1 MMLIAVILVVHKIAV
16 CSQSRTFAPWEMR
29 DSAHSQGT
37 HEMRINSVFINLFNL
52 IFIMAIK
59 IRAQEKKILVG
70 PNKGQYAYVAQVEL
84 YSALSQNKVLEEAAL
99 SCGVNKS
106 VLAAS
111 WEGLGHVINRWA
123 TEGHSVPIPGLG
135 TMRFSVNSQSVEKLE
150 DVSAKM
156 ITTRKVVFTPSVDLK
171 NTLAS
176 TSVSITCY
184 DRNGDMVKRVTAAG
198 TPVEGEGDTTGD
210 ENETPNGSGN
220 TDTGG
225 SSDENSGSD
234 SGSSSGNPDFE

>member
-1 MMLIAVILVVHKIAV
+1 
-16 CSQSRTFAPWEMR
+16 
-29 DSAHSQGT
+29 
-37 HEMRINSVFINLFNL
+37 
-52 IFIMAIK
+52 MAIK

-84 YSALSQNKVLEEAAL
+84 YSALTQNKVLEEAAL

-156 ITTRKVVFTPSVDLK
+156 ITTRKVVFTPSTDLK
-171 NTLAS
+171 STLAS

-184 DRNGDMVKRVTAAG
+184 DRNGDLVKRVTAAG
-198 TPVEGEGDTTGD
+198 TDVDNEGDTSGGD
-210 ENETPNGSGN
+210 TENP

-225 SSDENSGSD
+225 SGSDTGGSGSGNSG
-234 SGSSSGNPDFE
+234 GSIPGQGGGIYE

>member
-1 MMLIAVILVVHKIAV
+1 
-16 CSQSRTFAPWEMR
+16 
-29 DSAHSQGT
+29 
-37 HEMRINSVFINLFNL
+37 
-52 IFIMAIK
+52 MAIK

-84 YSALSQNKVLEEAAL
+84 YSALTQNKVLEEAAL

-156 ITTRKVVFTPSVDLK
+156 ITTRKVVFTPSTDLK

-184 DRNGDMVKRVTAAG
+184 DRNGDLVKRVTAAG
-198 TPVEGEGDTTGD
+198 TDVDSEGDTSGEDT
-210 ENETPNGSGN
+210 ENP

-225 SSDENSGSD
+225 SGSTGSGSGSSGSGSSGSGSD
-234 SGSSSGNPDFE
+234 SGADSDGGGYYE

>member
-1 MMLIAVILVVHKIAV
+1 
-16 CSQSRTFAPWEMR
+16 
-29 DSAHSQGT
+29 
-37 HEMRINSVFINLFNL
+37 
-52 IFIMAIK
+52 MAIK

-84 YSALSQNKVLEEAAL
+84 YSALTQNKVLEEAAL

-156 ITTRKVVFTPSVDLK
+156 ITTRKVVFTPSTDLK
-171 NTLAS
+171 STLAS

-184 DRNGDMVKRVTAAG
+184 DRNGDLVKRVTAAG
-198 TPVEGEGDTTGD
+198 TDVDNEGDTSGEDT
-210 ENETPNGSGN
+210 ENP

-225 SSDENSGSD
+225 SGSDTSGSGSD
-234 SGSSSGNPDFE
+234 NSGGSIPGQGGGIYE

>member
-1 MMLIAVILVVHKIAV
+1 
-16 CSQSRTFAPWEMR
+16 
-29 DSAHSQGT
+29 
-37 HEMRINSVFINLFNL
+37 
-52 IFIMAIK
+52 MALK

-84 YSALSQNKVLEEAAL
+84 YSALSQSKVLEEAAL

-106 VLAAS
+106 VLAAA

-156 ITTRKVVFTPSVDLK
+156 ITTRKVVFTPSTDLK
-171 NTLAS
+171 STLAS

-184 DRNGDMVKRVTAAG
+184 DRNGDLVKRVTAAG
-198 TPVEGEGDTTGD
+198 TDVDSEGDTSGEDT
-210 ENETPNGSGN
+210 ENP

-225 SSDENSGSD
+225 SGSTGSGSTGSGSSGSGSSGSGSD
-234 SGSSSGNPDFE
+234 SGADSDGGGYYE

>member
-1 MMLIAVILVVHKIAV
+1 
-16 CSQSRTFAPWEMR
+16 
-29 DSAHSQGT
+29 
-37 HEMRINSVFINLFNL
+37 
-52 IFIMAIK
+52 MAIK

-84 YSALSQNKVLEEAAL
+84 YSALSQSKVLEEAAL

-184 DRNGDMVKRVTAAG
+184 DRNGDMVKRVTASGA
-198 TPVEGEGDTTGD
+198 PVEGEGDTTD
-210 ENETPNGSGN
+210 EEEKPTDSGSTGSDN
-220 TDTGG
+220 TGTGG
-225 SSDENSGSD
+225 SGTDQGGGSGSD
-234 SGSSSGNPDFE
+234 TDGEDYYE

>member
-1 MMLIAVILVVHKIAV
+1 
-16 CSQSRTFAPWEMR
+16 
-29 DSAHSQGT
+29 
-37 HEMRINSVFINLFNL
+37 
-52 IFIMAIK
+52 MAIK

-84 YSALSQNKVLEEAAL
+84 YSALTQNKVLEEAAL

-198 TPVEGEGDTTGD
+198 TPVEGDTTGD

-225 SSDENSGSD
+225 SSSDE
-234 SGSSSGNPDFE
+234 SGSSSSGGSSTGDPDFE

>member
-1 MMLIAVILVVHKIAV
+1 
-16 CSQSRTFAPWEMR
+16 
-29 DSAHSQGT
+29 
-37 HEMRINSVFINLFNL
+37 
-52 IFIMAIK
+52 MALK

-106 VLAAS
+106 VLAAA

-156 ITTRKVVFTPSVDLK
+156 ITTRKVVFTPSTDLK

-184 DRNGDMVKRVTAAG
+184 DRNGDLVKRVTAAG
-198 TPVEGEGDTTGD
+198 TDVDSEGDTSGEDT
-210 ENETPNGSGN
+210 ENP

-225 SSDENSGSD
+225 SGSTGSGSDTSGSGSSGRGSSGSGSSGSGSD
-234 SGSSSGNPDFE
+234 SGADSDGGGYYE

>member
-1 MMLIAVILVVHKIAV
+1 
-16 CSQSRTFAPWEMR
+16 
-29 DSAHSQGT
+29 
-37 HEMRINSVFINLFNL
+37 
-52 IFIMAIK
+52 MAIK

-184 DRNGDMVKRVTAAG
+184 DRNGDMVKRVTASGA
-198 TPVEGEGDTTGD
+198 PVEGEGDTSGE
-210 ENETPNGSGN
+210 ENETPTDTGGSDNTGSGN

-225 SSDENSGSD
+225 SGTDQGGGSGSD
-234 SGSSSGNPDFE
+234 TDGEDYYE

>member
-1 MMLIAVILVVHKIAV
+1 
-16 CSQSRTFAPWEMR
+16 
-29 DSAHSQGT
+29 
-37 HEMRINSVFINLFNL
+37 
-52 IFIMAIK
+52 MAIK

-70 PNKGQYAYVAQVEL
+70 PNKGKYAYVAQVEL
-84 YSALSQNKVLEEAAL
+84 YSALSQSKVLEEAAL

-111 WEGLGHVINRWA
+111 WEGLGNVINRWA

-156 ITTRKVVFTPSVDLK
+156 ITTRKVVFTPSVDVK
-171 NTLAS
+171 NTLAA

-184 DRNGDMVKRVTAAG
+184 DRNGDMVKRVTASG
-198 TPVEGEGDTTGD
+198 TPVEGEGDTGSDDENTDNTGGSGTSGEEELPPVLGGD
-210 ENETPNGSGN
+210 ENENGGGGDSG
-220 TDTGG
+220 
-225 SSDENSGSD
+225 SGSD
-234 SGSSSGNPDFE
+234 DEEPDITVGD

>member
-1 MMLIAVILVVHKIAV
+1 
-16 CSQSRTFAPWEMR
+16 
-29 DSAHSQGT
+29 
-37 HEMRINSVFINLFNL
+37 
-52 IFIMAIK
+52 MALK

-106 VLAAS
+106 VLAAA

-156 ITTRKVVFTPSVDLK
+156 ITTRKVVFTPSTDLK
-171 NTLAS
+171 STLAS

-184 DRNGDMVKRVTAAG
+184 DRNGDLVKRVTAAG
-198 TPVEGEGDTTGD
+198 TDVDSEGDTSGEDT
-210 ENETPNGSGN
+210 ENP

-225 SSDENSGSD
+225 SGSTGSGSTGSGSSGSGSSGSGSD
-234 SGSSSGNPDFE
+234 SGADSDGGGYYE

>member
-1 MMLIAVILVVHKIAV
+1 
-16 CSQSRTFAPWEMR
+16 
-29 DSAHSQGT
+29 
-37 HEMRINSVFINLFNL
+37 
-52 IFIMAIK
+52 MAIK

-84 YSALSQNKVLEEAAL
+84 YSALTQSKVLEEAAL

-184 DRNGDMVKRVTAAG
+184 DRNGDMVKRVTASGA
-198 TPVEGEGDTTGD
+198 PVEGEGDTSGE

-225 SSDENSGSD
+225 SSSDE
-234 SGSSSGNPDFE
+234 SGSSSSGGSSSGDPDFE

>member
-1 MMLIAVILVVHKIAV
+1 
-16 CSQSRTFAPWEMR
+16 
-29 DSAHSQGT
+29 
-37 HEMRINSVFINLFNL
+37 
-52 IFIMAIK
+52 MALK

-106 VLAAS
+106 VLAAA

-156 ITTRKVVFTPSVDLK
+156 ITTRKVVFTPSTDLK

-184 DRNGDMVKRVTAAG
+184 DRNGDLVKRVTAAG
-198 TPVEGEGDTTGD
+198 TDVDSEGDTSGEDT
-210 ENETPNGSGN
+210 ENP

-225 SSDENSGSD
+225 SGSTGSGSDTSGSGSSGSGSSGSGSD
-234 SGSSSGNPDFE
+234 SGADSDGGGYYE

>member
-1 MMLIAVILVVHKIAV
+1 
-16 CSQSRTFAPWEMR
+16 
-29 DSAHSQGT
+29 
-37 HEMRINSVFINLFNL
+37 
-52 IFIMAIK
+52 MALK

-106 VLAAS
+106 VLAAAG
-111 WEGLGHVINRWA
+111 EGLGHVINRWA

-156 ITTRKVVFTPSVDLK
+156 ITTRKVVFTPSTDLK
-171 NTLAS
+171 STLAS

-184 DRNGDMVKRVTAAG
+184 DRNGDLVKRVTAAG
-198 TPVEGEGDTTGD
+198 TDVDSEGDTSGEDT
-210 ENETPNGSGN
+210 ENP

-225 SSDENSGSD
+225 SGSDTGGSGSD
-234 SGSSSGNPDFE
+234 TGGSGSDGGSDVGGGIYE

>member
-1 MMLIAVILVVHKIAV
+1 
-16 CSQSRTFAPWEMR
+16 
-29 DSAHSQGT
+29 
-37 HEMRINSVFINLFNL
+37 
-52 IFIMAIK
+52 MALK

-106 VLAAS
+106 VLAAA

-156 ITTRKVVFTPSVDLK
+156 ITTRKVVFTPSTDLK
-171 NTLAS
+171 STLAS

-184 DRNGDMVKRVTAAG
+184 DRNGDLVKRVTAAG
-198 TPVEGEGDTTGD
+198 TDVDNEGDTSGEDT
-210 ENETPNGSGN
+210 ENP

-225 SSDENSGSD
+225 SGSTGSGSTGSGSSGSGSSGSGSD
-234 SGSSSGNPDFE
+234 SGADSDGGGYYE

>member
-1 MMLIAVILVVHKIAV
+1 
-16 CSQSRTFAPWEMR
+16 
-29 DSAHSQGT
+29 
-37 HEMRINSVFINLFNL
+37 
-52 IFIMAIK
+52 MAIK

-84 YSALSQNKVLEEAAL
+84 YSALTQSKVLEEAAL

-156 ITTRKVVFTPSVDLK
+156 ITTRKVVFTPSTDLK

-184 DRNGDMVKRVTAAG
+184 DRNGDLVKRVTAAG
-198 TPVEGEGDTTGD
+198 TDVDSEGDTSGEDT
-210 ENETPNGSGN
+210 ENP

-225 SSDENSGSD
+225 SGSTGSGSGSSGSGSSGSGSD
-234 SGSSSGNPDFE
+234 SGADSDGGGYYE

>member
-1 MMLIAVILVVHKIAV
+1 
-16 CSQSRTFAPWEMR
+16 
-29 DSAHSQGT
+29 
-37 HEMRINSVFINLFNL
+37 
-52 IFIMAIK
+52 MALK

-84 YSALSQNKVLEEAAL
+84 YSALSLSKVLEEAAL

-106 VLAAS
+106 VLAAA

-156 ITTRKVVFTPSVDLK
+156 ITTRKVVFTPSTDLK
-171 NTLAS
+171 STLAS

-184 DRNGDMVKRVTAAG
+184 DRNGDLVKRVTAAG
-198 TPVEGEGDTTGD
+198 TDVDSEGDTSGEET
-210 ENETPNGSGN
+210 ENP

-225 SSDENSGSD
+225 SGSSGSGSDTSGSGSSGSGSSGSGSD
-234 SGSSSGNPDFE
+234 SGADSDGGGYYE

>member
-1 MMLIAVILVVHKIAV
+1 
-16 CSQSRTFAPWEMR
+16 
-29 DSAHSQGT
+29 
-37 HEMRINSVFINLFNL
+37 
-52 IFIMAIK
+52 MAIK

-84 YSALSQNKVLEEAAL
+84 YSALTQNKVLEEAAL

-156 ITTRKVVFTPSVDLK
+156 ITTRKVVFTPSTDLK
-171 NTLAS
+171 STLAS

-184 DRNGDMVKRVTAAG
+184 DRNGDLVKRVTAAG
-198 TPVEGEGDTTGD
+198 TDVDSEGDTSGEDT
-210 ENETPNGSGN
+210 ENP

-225 SSDENSGSD
+225 SGSTGSGSGSSGSGSSGSGSD
-234 SGSSSGNPDFE
+234 SGADSDGGGYYE

>member
-1 MMLIAVILVVHKIAV
+1 
-16 CSQSRTFAPWEMR
+16 
-29 DSAHSQGT
+29 
-37 HEMRINSVFINLFNL
+37 
-52 IFIMAIK
+52 MAIK

-84 YSALSQNKVLEEAAL
+84 YSALSQSKVLEEAAL

-111 WEGLGHVINRWA
+111 WEGLGNVINRWA

-184 DRNGDMVKRVTAAG
+184 DRNGDMVKRVTASGA
-198 TPVEGEGDTTGD
+198 PVEGEGDTTD
-210 ENETPNGSGN
+210 EEEKPTDSGSTGSDN

-225 SSDENSGSD
+225 SGTDQGGGSGSD
-234 SGSSSGNPDFE
+234 TDGEDYYE

>member
-1 MMLIAVILVVHKIAV
+1 
-16 CSQSRTFAPWEMR
+16 
-29 DSAHSQGT
+29 
-37 HEMRINSVFINLFNL
+37 
-52 IFIMAIK
+52 MALK

-84 YSALSQNKVLEEAAL
+84 YSALSQNKVLEEADL

-156 ITTRKVVFTPSVDLK
+156 ITTRKVVFTPSTDLK
-171 NTLAS
+171 STLAS

-184 DRNGDMVKRVTAAG
+184 DRNGDLVKRVTAAG
-198 TPVEGEGDTTGD
+198 TDVDNEGDTSGEDT
-210 ENETPNGSGN
+210 ENP

-225 SSDENSGSD
+225 SGSDTGGSGSD
-234 SGSSSGNPDFE
+234 TGGSGSDGGSDVGGGIYE

>member
-1 MMLIAVILVVHKIAV
+1 
-16 CSQSRTFAPWEMR
+16 
-29 DSAHSQGT
+29 
-37 HEMRINSVFINLFNL
+37 
-52 IFIMAIK
+52 MAIK

-84 YSALSQNKVLEEAAL
+84 YSALTQNKVLEEAAL

-184 DRNGDMVKRVTAAG
+184 DRNGEIVKRVT
-198 TPVEGEGDTTGD
+198 
-210 ENETPNGSGN
+210 
-220 TDTGG
+220 
-225 SSDENSGSD
+225 SSDEGNVEDEEPNDNPSGSDNTDGGGNTGGSGSD
-234 SGSSSGNPDFE
+234 SGSGGSSSGDPDFE

>member
-1 MMLIAVILVVHKIAV
+1 
-16 CSQSRTFAPWEMR
+16 
-29 DSAHSQGT
+29 
-37 HEMRINSVFINLFNL
+37 
-52 IFIMAIK
+52 MAIK

-84 YSALSQNKVLEEAAL
+84 YSALSQSKVLEEAAL

>member
-1 MMLIAVILVVHKIAV
+1 
-16 CSQSRTFAPWEMR
+16 
-29 DSAHSQGT
+29 
-37 HEMRINSVFINLFNL
+37 
-52 IFIMAIK
+52 MALK

-106 VLAAS
+106 VLAAA

-156 ITTRKVVFTPSVDLK
+156 ITTRKVVFTPSTDLK
-171 NTLAS
+171 STLAS

-184 DRNGDMVKRVTAAG
+184 DRNGDLVKRVTAAG
-198 TPVEGEGDTTGD
+198 TDVDNEGDTSGEDT
-210 ENETPNGSGN
+210 ENP

-225 SSDENSGSD
+225 SGSTGSGSDTSGSGSSGSGSSGSGSD
-234 SGSSSGNPDFE
+234 SGADSDGGGYYE

>member
-1 MMLIAVILVVHKIAV
+1 
-16 CSQSRTFAPWEMR
+16 
-29 DSAHSQGT
+29 
-37 HEMRINSVFINLFNL
+37 
-52 IFIMAIK
+52 MAIK

-106 VLAAS
+106 VLAAA

-156 ITTRKVVFTPSVDLK
+156 ITTRKVVFTPSTDLK

-184 DRNGDMVKRVTAAG
+184 DRNGDLVKRVTAAG
-198 TPVEGEGDTTGD
+198 TDVDSEGDTSGEET
-210 ENETPNGSGN
+210 ENP

-225 SSDENSGSD
+225 SGSTGSGSGSSGSGSSGSGSD
-234 SGSSSGNPDFE
+234 SGADSDGGGYYE

>member
-1 MMLIAVILVVHKIAV
+1 
-16 CSQSRTFAPWEMR
+16 
-29 DSAHSQGT
+29 
-37 HEMRINSVFINLFNL
+37 
-52 IFIMAIK
+52 MALK

-106 VLAAS
+106 VLAAA

-156 ITTRKVVFTPSVDLK
+156 ITTRKVVFTPSTDLK

-184 DRNGDMVKRVTAAG
+184 DRNGDLVKRVTAAG
-198 TPVEGEGDTTGD
+198 TDVDSEGDTSGEDT
-210 ENETPNGSGN
+210 ENP

-225 SSDENSGSD
+225 SGSTGSGSDTSGSGSCGSGSSGSGSD
-234 SGSSSGNPDFE
+234 SGADSDGGGYYE

>member
-1 MMLIAVILVVHKIAV
+1 
-16 CSQSRTFAPWEMR
+16 
-29 DSAHSQGT
+29 
-37 HEMRINSVFINLFNL
+37 
-52 IFIMAIK
+52 MAIK

-84 YSALSQNKVLEEAAL
+84 YSALSQSKVLEEAAL

-184 DRNGDMVKRVTAAG
+184 DRNGDMVKRVTASGA
-198 TPVEGEGDTTGD
+198 PVEGEGDTTD
-210 ENETPNGSGN
+210 EEEKPTDSGSTGSDN

-225 SSDENSGSD
+225 SGTDQGSGSGSD
-234 SGSSSGNPDFE
+234 TDGEDYYE

>member
-1 MMLIAVILVVHKIAV
+1 
-16 CSQSRTFAPWEMR
+16 
-29 DSAHSQGT
+29 
-37 HEMRINSVFINLFNL
+37 
-52 IFIMAIK
+52 MALK

-106 VLAAS
+106 VLAAA

-156 ITTRKVVFTPSVDLK
+156 ITTRKVVFTPSTDLK
-171 NTLAS
+171 STLAS

-184 DRNGDMVKRVTAAG
+184 DRNGDLVKRVTAAG
-198 TPVEGEGDTTGD
+198 TDVDNEGDTSGEDT
-210 ENETPNGSGN
+210 ENPTDTVGSGS
-220 TDTGG
+220 TGSGSDTSGSG
-225 SSDENSGSD
+225 SSGSGSSGSGSSGSGSD
-234 SGSSSGNPDFE
+234 SGADSDGGGYYE

>member
-1 MMLIAVILVVHKIAV
+1 
-16 CSQSRTFAPWEMR
+16 
-29 DSAHSQGT
+29 
-37 HEMRINSVFINLFNL
+37 
-52 IFIMAIK
+52 MALK

-106 VLAAS
+106 VLAAA

-156 ITTRKVVFTPSVDLK
+156 ITTRKVVFTPSTDLK
-171 NTLAS
+171 STLAS

-184 DRNGDMVKRVTAAG
+184 DRNGDLVKRVTAAG
-198 TPVEGEGDTTGD
+198 TDVDNEGDTSGEDT
-210 ENETPNGSGN
+210 ENP

-225 SSDENSGSD
+225 SGSD
-234 SGSSSGNPDFE
+234 SGGGSGNSGGSIPGQGGGIYE

>member
-1 MMLIAVILVVHKIAV
+1 
-16 CSQSRTFAPWEMR
+16 
-29 DSAHSQGT
+29 
-37 HEMRINSVFINLFNL
+37 
-52 IFIMAIK
+52 MAIK

-84 YSALSQNKVLEEAAL
+84 YSALTQNKVLEEAAL

-184 DRNGDMVKRVTAAG
+184 DRNGDMVKRGTAAG

-225 SSDENSGSD
+225 SSSDE
-234 SGSSSGNPDFE
+234 SGSSSSGGSSSGDPDFE

>member
-1 MMLIAVILVVHKIAV
+1 
-16 CSQSRTFAPWEMR
+16 
-29 DSAHSQGT
+29 
-37 HEMRINSVFINLFNL
+37 
-52 IFIMAIK
+52 MALK

-84 YSALSQNKVLEEAAL
+84 YSALSQSKVLEEAAL

-106 VLAAS
+106 VLAAA

-156 ITTRKVVFTPSVDLK
+156 ITTRKVVFTPSTDLK
-171 NTLAS
+171 STLAS

-184 DRNGDMVKRVTAAG
+184 DRNGDLVKRVTAAG
-198 TPVEGEGDTTGD
+198 TDVDSEGDTSGEET
-210 ENETPNGSGN
+210 ENP

-225 SSDENSGSD
+225 SGSTGSGSTGSGSSGSGSSGSGSD
-234 SGSSSGNPDFE
+234 SGADSDGGGYYE

>member
-1 MMLIAVILVVHKIAV
+1 
-16 CSQSRTFAPWEMR
+16 
-29 DSAHSQGT
+29 
-37 HEMRINSVFINLFNL
+37 
-52 IFIMAIK
+52 MAIK

-84 YSALSQNKVLEEAAL
+84 YSALTQNKVLEEAAL

-156 ITTRKVVFTPSVDLK
+156 ITTRKVVFTPSTDLK
-171 NTLAS
+171 STLAS

-184 DRNGDMVKRVTAAG
+184 DRNGDLVKRVTAAG
-198 TPVEGEGDTTGD
+198 TDVDSEGDTSGEET
-210 ENETPNGSGN
+210 ENP

-225 SSDENSGSD
+225 SGSSGSGSD
-234 SGSSSGNPDFE
+234 TSGSGSSGSGSSGSSSGGSYYE

>member
-1 MMLIAVILVVHKIAV
+1 
-16 CSQSRTFAPWEMR
+16 
-29 DSAHSQGT
+29 
-37 HEMRINSVFINLFNL
+37 
-52 IFIMAIK
+52 MAIK

-84 YSALSQNKVLEEAAL
+84 YSALTQNKVLEEAAL

-156 ITTRKVVFTPSVDLK
+156 ITTRKVVFTPSTDLK
-171 NTLAS
+171 STLAS

-184 DRNGDMVKRVTAAG
+184 DRNGDLVKRVTAAG
-198 TPVEGEGDTTGD
+198 TDVDNEGDTSGEDT
-210 ENETPNGSGN
+210 ENP

-225 SSDENSGSD
+225 SGSDTGGSGSGNSG
-234 SGSSSGNPDFE
+234 GSIPGQGGGIYE

>member
-1 MMLIAVILVVHKIAV
+1 
-16 CSQSRTFAPWEMR
+16 
-29 DSAHSQGT
+29 
-37 HEMRINSVFINLFNL
+37 
-52 IFIMAIK
+52 MALK

-156 ITTRKVVFTPSVDLK
+156 ITTRKVVFTPSTDLK
-171 NTLAS
+171 STLAS

-184 DRNGDMVKRVTAAG
+184 DRNGDLVKRVTAAG
-198 TPVEGEGDTTGD
+198 TDVDSEGDTSGEET
-210 ENETPNGSGN
+210 ENP

-225 SSDENSGSD
+225 SGSDTGGSGSSGSGSD
-234 SGSSSGNPDFE
+234 TSGSGSSGSGSGGSYYE

>member
-1 MMLIAVILVVHKIAV
+1 
-16 CSQSRTFAPWEMR
+16 MR
-29 DSAHSQGT
+29 KNT
-37 HEMRINSVFINLFNL
+37 VFINLFNL

-84 YSALSQNKVLEEAAL
+84 YSALSQSKVLEEAAL

-184 DRNGDMVKRVTAAG
+184 DRNGDMVKRVTASGA
-198 TPVEGEGDTTGD
+198 PVEGEGDTSGD
-210 ENETPNGSGN
+210 EENPTDTGGTGSDN
-220 TDTGG
+220 TDTGSDNTDTGSDDTGG
-225 SSDENSGSD
+225 SSSG
-234 SGSSSGNPDFE
+234 GGYYE

>member
-1 MMLIAVILVVHKIAV
+1 
-16 CSQSRTFAPWEMR
+16 
-29 DSAHSQGT
+29 
-37 HEMRINSVFINLFNL
+37 
-52 IFIMAIK
+52 MAIK

-84 YSALSQNKVLEEAAL
+84 YSALSQSKVLEEAAL

-184 DRNGDMVKRVTAAG
+184 DRNGDMVKRVTASGA
-198 TPVEGEGDTTGD
+198 PVEGEGDTTD
-210 ENETPNGSGN
+210 EEEKPTDSGSTGSDN

-225 SSDENSGSD
+225 SGTDQGGGSGSGGG
-234 SGSSSGNPDFE
+234 SGDDGEDYYE

>member
-1 MMLIAVILVVHKIAV
+1 
-16 CSQSRTFAPWEMR
+16 
-29 DSAHSQGT
+29 
-37 HEMRINSVFINLFNL
+37 
-52 IFIMAIK
+52 MALK

-106 VLAAS
+106 VLGAA

-156 ITTRKVVFTPSVDLK
+156 ITTRKVVFTPSTDLK

-184 DRNGDMVKRVTAAG
+184 DRNGDLVKRVTAAG
-198 TPVEGEGDTTGD
+198 TDVDSEGDTSGEDT
-210 ENETPNGSGN
+210 ENP

-225 SSDENSGSD
+225 SGSTGSGSGSSGSGSSGSGSD
-234 SGSSSGNPDFE
+234 SGADSDGGGYYE

>member
-1 MMLIAVILVVHKIAV
+1 
-16 CSQSRTFAPWEMR
+16 
-29 DSAHSQGT
+29 
-37 HEMRINSVFINLFNL
+37 
-52 IFIMAIK
+52 MALK

-106 VLAAS
+106 VLAAA
-111 WEGLGHVINRWA
+111 WEGLGYVINRWA

-156 ITTRKVVFTPSVDLK
+156 ITTRKVVFTPSTDLK

-184 DRNGDMVKRVTAAG
+184 DRNGDLVKRVTAAG
-198 TPVEGEGDTTGD
+198 TDVDSEGDTSGEDT
-210 ENETPNGSGN
+210 ENP

-225 SSDENSGSD
+225 SGSTGSGSGSSGSGSSGSGSD
-234 SGSSSGNPDFE
+234 SGADSDGGGYYE

>member
-1 MMLIAVILVVHKIAV
+1 
-16 CSQSRTFAPWEMR
+16 
-29 DSAHSQGT
+29 
-37 HEMRINSVFINLFNL
+37 
-52 IFIMAIK
+52 MALK

-106 VLAAS
+106 VLAAA

-156 ITTRKVVFTPSVDLK
+156 ITTRKVVFTPSTDLK

-184 DRNGDMVKRVTAAG
+184 DRNGDLVKRVTAAG
-198 TPVEGEGDTTGD
+198 TDVDSEGDTSGEDT
-210 ENETPNGSGN
+210 ENP

-225 SSDENSGSD
+225 SGSTGNGSTGSGSGSSGSGSSGSGSD
-234 SGSSSGNPDFE
+234 SGADSDGGGYYE